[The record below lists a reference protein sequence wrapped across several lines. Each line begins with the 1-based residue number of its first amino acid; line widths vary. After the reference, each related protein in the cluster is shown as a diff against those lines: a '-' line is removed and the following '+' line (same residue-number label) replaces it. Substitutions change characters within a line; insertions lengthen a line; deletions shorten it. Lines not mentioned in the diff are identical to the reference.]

1 MTHPPTETQR
11 KALYAA
17 FSALSRE
24 SRVRTKPRPSKGRE
38 SAPNRE
44 SGASSLGHP
53 ILDQL
58 SQELQAQAEQ
68 ALKSCN
74 GAKVI
79 FTRLALDQIQYR
91 IEVLRE
97 VCGKI

>member
-38 SAPNRE
+38 SAPKRE
-44 SGASSLGHP
+44 SGASWR
-53 ILDQL
+53 DR
-58 SQELQAQAEQ
+58 EE
-68 ALKSCN
+68 ALMLISMFC
-74 GAKVI
+74 AS
-79 FTRLALDQIQYR
+79 F
-91 IEVLRE
+91 
-97 VCGKI
+97 

>member
-38 SAPNRE
+38 SAPKRE
-44 SGASSLGHP
+44 SGASWKDHQESMR
-53 ILDQL
+53 L
-58 SQELQAQAEQ
+58 SQEIKDQQLQTQKE
-68 ALKSCN
+68 
-74 GAKVI
+74 
-79 FTRLALDQIQYR
+79 RYR
-91 IEVLRE
+91 VMEIIRRYN
-97 VCGKI
+97 CPWIC